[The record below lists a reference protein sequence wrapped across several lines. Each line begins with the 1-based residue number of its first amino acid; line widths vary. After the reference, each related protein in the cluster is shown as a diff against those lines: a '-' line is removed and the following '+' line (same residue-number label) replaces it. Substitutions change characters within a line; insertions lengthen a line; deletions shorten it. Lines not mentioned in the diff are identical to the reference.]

1 MMKTKT
7 TFIKRSIFLGGCA
20 WVCISLFTQY
30 FTTPPAGVTGAP
42 GETTCYT
49 SGCHEHGAV
58 NGPNGEGHIIF
69 PGTQSYIPGNTYR
82 LQVLLKE
89 SNLKAFGFELT
100 AIDSSGNQAG
110 DFVIVD
116 SSNTAYQTLGQRIYI
131 SHADV
136 PSNQNPDSMIWE
148 FDWVAPATNI
158 GDVRFYM
165 AGLAAIGIL
174 SQPLGNVYTDSLMIT
189 PDMASISSYLN
200 SMQNSIR
207 TFPQPATD
215 MVNITIDSKEHPQK
229 IAVYS
234 LSGERM
240 KINDILSTKGIRFSC
255 EHFAEGVYIVNIV
268 SDRGKQ
274 YSAKCVVRR

>member
-1 MMKTKT
+1 
-7 TFIKRSIFLGGCA
+7 
-20 WVCISLFTQY
+20 
-30 FTTPPAGVTGAP
+30 
-42 GETTCYT
+42 
-49 SGCHEHGAV
+49 
-58 NGPNGEGHIIF
+58 
-69 PGTQSYIPGNTYR
+69 
-82 LQVLLKE
+82 
-89 SNLKAFGFELT
+89 
-100 AIDSSGNQAG
+100 
-110 DFVIVD
+110 
-116 SSNTAYQTLGQRIYI
+116 
-131 SHADV
+131 
-136 PSNQNPDSMIWE
+136 
-148 FDWVAPATNI
+148 
-158 GDVRFYM
+158 
-165 AGLAAIGIL
+165 
-174 SQPLGNVYTDSLMIT
+174 MIT